1 MTSLQI
7 SRLQSSRNIQG
18 YIPILHQFQKNIFS
32 ALGRFRMNRLNGN
45 VYIPLN
51 SRIHAEQ
58 QNSDNY
64 EFLYYLYQSKL
75 SKYCVRSCHVL
86 SILMVGLIFL
96 LLYLCRS
103 LIWLTI
109 IDNFTKDLPWVA
121 YDPWI
126 ISQPI
131 VLTARLLLVF
141 DDLHAKSFFV
151 FDNSSH
157 FNCAEISKNGVES
170 QL

>member
-18 YIPILHQFQKNIFS
+18 YIPILHQFQNNIFS

-64 EFLYYLYQSKL
+64 SFITSFSKL

-96 LLYLCRS
+96 LLNLCRS
-103 LIWLTI
+103 LICLTI

-121 YDPWI
+121 YDP
-126 ISQPI
+126 
-131 VLTARLLLVF
+131 
-141 DDLHAKSFFV
+141 
-151 FDNSSH
+151 
-157 FNCAEISKNGVES
+157 
-170 QL
+170 